1 MAINPCFCWN
11 IKDGTV
17 TVGLWSLVY
26 SLASLVLFGWQL
38 NVINSCQ
45 TVTMS
50 QANLQCEYWCPCVG
64 ASNERTSTLIQG
76 TVYCIV
82 QFALF
87 SWQSY
92 AIKYYRDITAN
103 ELIPGHNTY
112 AAYNI
117 PSYIE
122 NYYNT
127 SQTVFYTGTIFLTIF
142 STGIIF
148 MTIFSTGIIFMTIS
162 STGII
167 FMTIFSTGI
176 IFMTVFPPV
185 LFS

>member
-38 NVINSCQ
+38 NVISSCQ

-64 ASNERTSTLIQG
+64 ASNERTSALIQG

-117 PSYIE
+117 PSYFE
-122 NYYNT
+122 NYYST
-127 SQTVFYTGTIFLTIF
+127 SQTIFYT
-142 STGIIF
+142 
-148 MTIFSTGIIFMTIS
+148 
-162 STGII
+162 
-167 FMTIFSTGI
+167 
-176 IFMTVFPPV
+176 
-185 LFS
+185 